1 MASKIVVIGAVKGK
15 FSDMFAKLA
24 TLHAKQN
31 FAFAIIAGDLCA
43 NADIATDAD
52 REELA
57 KLLRGDITVPLSTYF
72 ALGGQSLPI
81 EVGGILDKNEGELC
95 PNLSVLERRASIKTS
110 DGFRIVAIGGA
121 HAGSGDQVIAQYAA
135 YYTDS
140 DAQAVGKG
148 LTNADIVV
156 TSDWPAHIRD
166 GGKSQYTVACPAE
179 TESIAELCTSLKPR
193 YHFSAS
199 EAFYEREP
207 FFHNGPTPR
216 PVTRFISLAPFGNTA
231 KQKWIYAFSLE
242 PSADAPQNLPPGCTA
257 SPLTSIKKRKLDSQE
272 SDFNTFRYANG
283 NGTDHYQPDYRRQKR
298 SRNNPPPTPSQCYF
312 CLSNPTCEK
321 HMIGSIGSD
330 VYLTTAKGPL
340 STRQTFPDLGFP
352 GHILLIPVQHQP
364 TISAMT
370 PVETRN
376 SIVTEMQQYRAAL
389 QSMLVEKSKGE
400 DGLAK
405 LGAVTWE
412 ISRNSGVHLH
422 WQFLPVPVDMVR
434 QGLVEAGF
442 DQEAANLNY
451 PKFVK
456 GFKETEEI
464 EEGNFFKVTIWSE
477 ALRKEMVMPLDGDF
491 RFDLQ
496 FGRRVLGKL
505 LGLEQRTHWKD
516 CGQTVAEET
525 ADAEVFKGVF
535 KKFDFGLEEE
545 EEL

>member
-1 MASKIVVIGAVKGK
+1 
-15 FSDMFAKLA
+15 
-24 TLHAKQN
+24 
-31 FAFAIIAGDLCA
+31 
-43 NADIATDAD
+43 
-52 REELA
+52 
-57 KLLRGDITVPLSTYF
+57 
-72 ALGGQSLPI
+72 
-81 EVGGILDKNEGELC
+81 
-95 PNLSVLERRASIKTS
+95 
-110 DGFRIVAIGGA
+110 
-121 HAGSGDQVIAQYAA
+121 
-135 YYTDS
+135 
-140 DAQAVGKG
+140 
-148 LTNADIVV
+148 
-156 TSDWPAHIRD
+156 
-166 GGKSQYTVACPAE
+166 
-179 TESIAELCTSLKPR
+179 
-193 YHFSAS
+193 
-199 EAFYEREP
+199 
-207 FFHNGPTPR
+207 
-216 PVTRFISLAPFGNTA
+216 
-231 KQKWIYAFSLE
+231 
-242 PSADAPQNLPPGCTA
+242 
-257 SPLTSIKKRKLDSQE
+257 
-272 SDFNTFRYANG
+272 
-283 NGTDHYQPDYRRQKR
+283 
-298 SRNNPPPTPSQCYF
+298 
-312 CLSNPTCEK
+312 
-321 HMIGSIGSD
+321 
-330 VYLTTAKGPL
+330 
-340 STRQTFPDLGFP
+340 
-352 GHILLIPVQHQP
+352 
-364 TISAMT
+364 
-370 PVETRN
+370 
-376 SIVTEMQQYRAAL
+376 MQQYRAAL

-456 GFKETEEI
+456 GFKEMEEI

>member
-1 MASKIVVIGAVKGK
+1 MRYSVVIGAVNGK
-15 FSDMFAKLA
+15 FSEMFAKLA

-43 NADIATDAD
+43 NIGTAADAD

-72 ALGGQSLPI
+72 ALGGQSLPV
-81 EVGGILDKNEGELC
+81 EVVDILEKNEGELC
-95 PNLSVLERRASIKTS
+95 PNLSVFGRKASIKTS
-110 DGFRIVAIGGA
+110 DGFRIVAVGGA
-121 HAGSGDQVIAQYAA
+121 HAGSGDQVVPQYAA

-166 GGKSQYTVACPAE
+166 GGKSQYTVASPAE
-179 TESIAELCTSLKPR
+179 TESIADLCTSLKPR

-216 PVTRFISLAPFGNTA
+216 SVTRFISLAPYGNSA

-257 SPLTSIKKRKLDSQE
+257 SPLTSIKKR
-272 SDFNTFRYANG
+272 
-283 NGTDHYQPDYRRQKR
+283 
-298 SRNNPPPTPSQCYF
+298 
-312 CLSNPTCEK
+312 
-321 HMIGSIGSD
+321 
-330 VYLTTAKGPL
+330 
-340 STRQTFPDLGFP
+340 
-352 GHILLIPVQHQP
+352 
-364 TISAMT
+364 
-370 PVETRN
+370 
-376 SIVTEMQQYRAAL
+376 
-389 QSMLVEKSKGE
+389 
-400 DGLAK
+400 
-405 LGAVTWE
+405 
-412 ISRNSGVHLH
+412 
-422 WQFLPVPVDMVR
+422 
-434 QGLVEAGF
+434 LVEAGF

-456 GFKETEEI
+456 GFKDMEEI
-464 EEGNFFKVTIWSE
+464 EEGNYFKVTIWSE

-516 CGQTVAEET
+516 CAQTVGEET
-525 ADAEVFKGVF
+525 ADAEVFKEVF
-535 KKFDFGLEEE
+535 KKFDFGLEGE